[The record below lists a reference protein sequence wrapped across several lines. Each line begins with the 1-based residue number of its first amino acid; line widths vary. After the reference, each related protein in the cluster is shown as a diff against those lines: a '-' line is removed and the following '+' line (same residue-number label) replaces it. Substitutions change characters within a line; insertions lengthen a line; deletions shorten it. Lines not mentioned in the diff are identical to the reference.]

1 MAAIQPEVL
10 QQMKARI
17 EQIEKLGLE
26 LKQLGHGVP
35 VIEKNTRNILSAVY
49 VLKFGISDVVE
60 IGAA

>member
-1 MAAIQPEVL
+1 MAATQPEVL
-10 QQMKARI
+10 QQMKTRI

-26 LKQLGHGVP
+26 LKQLGQGVP